1 MTAHIGLSAVRGAV
15 GVLAGWL
22 AGLLACLLACR
33 ADRLA
38 FAALSCPRVTASSS
52 RFSLVLQD
60 MGTQLDQSAQQIKTV
75 SEKVDRSTEKQ
86 TKVMGK
92 LGKIVGK
99 KK

>member
-1 MTAHIGLSAVRGAV
+1 
-15 GVLAGWL
+15 
-22 AGLLACLLACR
+22 
-33 ADRLA
+33 
-38 FAALSCPRVTASSS
+38 
-52 RFSLVLQD
+52 